1 MSQSSASGHNQAPGM
16 SQCYPQFSLFVAFLY
31 VNQFQPPM
39 VRRRNGLSPR
49 PGDGVNRDIL
59 TGQRQRTSAEK
70 LLHGFEYSAW
80 RPRPWRWSNWK
91 KENAIYIGM
100 QLSLADAEALLRPLP
115 QRAQATLVSNLNK
128 EDLGPDFLAA
138 LATLF
143 AHCEARLTVL

>member
-1 MSQSSASGHNQAPGM
+1 MDLNIRLGDH
-16 SQCYPQFSLFVAFLY
+16 
-31 VNQFQPPM
+31 
-39 VRRRNGLSPR
+39 VR
-49 PGDGVNRDIL
+49 GVGA
-59 TGQRQRTSAEK
+59 TG
-70 LLHGFEYSAW
+70 
-80 RPRPWRWSNWK
+80 K